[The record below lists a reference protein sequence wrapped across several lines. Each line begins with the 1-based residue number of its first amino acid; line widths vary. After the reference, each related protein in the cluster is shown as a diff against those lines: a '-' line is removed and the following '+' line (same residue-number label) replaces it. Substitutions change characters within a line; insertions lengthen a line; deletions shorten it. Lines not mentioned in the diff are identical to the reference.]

1 MILPTKHITNERSLL
16 GVGADIIAIIQKRPE
31 TISSIWNKIRQKKK
45 RTPISYRWFIL
56 SLDLLYIMG
65 AIKTEQGLIRLVSK
79 C

>member
-1 MILPTKHITNERSLL
+1 MILPTKHIANERSLL

-31 TISSIWNKIRQKKK
+31 TISSIWGKIRQKKRK
-45 RTPISYRWFIL
+45 KPISYRWFIL

-65 AIKTEQGLIRLVSK
+65 AIKLEQGLIRLVSK

>member
-1 MILPTKHITNERSLL
+1 MILPTKHINNERSLL

-45 RTPISYRWFIL
+45 KTPISYRWFIL

-65 AIKTEQGLIRLVSK
+65 VIKIEQGLIRLVSK

>member
-31 TISSIWNKIRQKKK
+31 TISSIWNKVRHKK
-45 RTPISYRWFIL
+45 RKTPISYRWFIL

-65 AIKTEQGLIRLVSK
+65 VIKIEQSLIRLVSK

>member
-1 MILPTKHITNERSLL
+1 MILPTKHIANERSLL

-56 SLDLLYIMG
+56 SLDLLYIMD
-65 AIKTEQGLIRLVSK
+65 AIKIEQGLIRLVSK

>member
-45 RTPISYRWFIL
+45 KTPISYRWFIL

-65 AIKTEQGLIRLVSK
+65 AIKIEQGLIRLASK